1 MTKVVGSLFAK
12 KMQYHMFQEVG
23 KLRGEKAEVTA
34 EAIDGNLD
42 GALGVPNVDKI
53 SSSQTEVTLDRLTT
67 SLTTISAICHA
78 ISSLNFSTSSLVMIF
93 LTALEI
99 LFFMLGIVLDNTCLR
114 ETSGGR
120 SKDETYLPKLSIWPM
135 LVIMLVVRFHRKS
148 GSDDLS
154 RKSGLL
160 DRRFCLLEAEAKRVF
175 FVEIEGCCCDE
186 DKVSDE
192 HVVVILEP
200 DAERCLAVADEVDV

>member
-23 KLRGEKAEVTA
+23 KFRGEKAEVTA

-99 LFFMLGIVLDNTCLR
+99 LFFMLGMVLDNTCLR
-114 ETSGGR
+114 DTSGGR

-175 FVEIEGCCCDE
+175 FAEIEGCCCDE

-200 DAERCLAVADEVDV
+200 EAERCLAVADEVDV